1 MFWKGIAMYEL
12 FWEISQQ
19 RRIWEAERKAGDAQ
33 ADARYANSRAIDL
46 ERAVESLFM
55 ISMAMAKL
63 LDERGV
69 FSEQE
74 LETRVREVDLSDG
87 KLDGK
92 VRLEP
97 KPCPKCKRVVAARRQ
112 FCLYCGAPMYDDRP

>member
-1 MFWKGIAMYEL
+1 MWEL
-12 FWEISQQ
+12 FWEVRQQ
-19 RRIWEAERKAGDAQ
+19 RQIYDAERVAGDAR
-33 ADARYANSRAIDL
+33 ADARYANQRAVEL
-46 ERAVESLFM
+46 ERAVDSLFM

-74 LETRVREVDLSDG
+74 LEAKVREVDLSDG

-97 KPCPKCKRVVAARRQ
+97 KPCPKCKRAVAARRQ
-112 FCLYCGAPMYDDRP
+112 FCIYCGASMYDDRP

>member
-1 MFWKGIAMYEL
+1 
-12 FWEISQQ
+12 
-19 RRIWEAERKAGDAQ
+19 
-33 ADARYANSRAIDL
+33 
-46 ERAVESLFM
+46 M

-74 LETRVREVDLSDG
+74 LEAKVREVDLSDDM
-87 KLDGK
+87 LDGK
-92 VRLEP
+92 LRLEP
-97 KPCPKCKRVVAARRQ
+97 NPCPKCRRVVAARRR